1 MMDEKL
7 IGKKQGNKSNWRLVL
22 KGIKLRSSFAIAF
35 CPGVF
40 TGIVG
45 FREFPAQAAPAIKPA
60 IALESTKDNLNDSL
74 QTAKVAQKIAQV
86 GISSPSNAPIPLN
99 LRPRF
104 HIPLPTDSRSR
115 DDDYHSEYE
124 HGYEQGYDHGYDDGY
139 HRGKHHDRHRKDTVI
154 IINPATSST
163 YENSYENY
171 GNDDLDNYNRD
182 NHQRRYIRIIRN
194 QVSF

>member
-22 KGIKLRSSFAIAF
+22 GSIALFPGMFAGTVGILQS
-35 CPGVF
+35 
-40 TGIVG
+40 
-45 FREFPAQAAPAIKPA
+45 PAQAASAIKPA
-60 IALESTKDNLNDSL
+60 ITLESTRENFNESL
-74 QTAKVAQKIAQV
+74 QIAQV

-124 HGYEQGYDHGYDDGY
+124 HGYDDGYDHGYDDGY
-139 HRGKHHDRHRKDTVI
+139 HRGKHRDYAPRTSKADRHKKDTVI

-163 YENSYENY
+163 YENYDNY
-171 GNDDLDNYNRD
+171 DRDNYNRD